1 MNNFDFSTLSLN
13 KANKIGKFGDI
24 INSPENIG
32 RIIDTNPL
40 IIEVTKSGTI
50 HTYKRLQN
58 HKLWIWK
65 NEYLDRLEDQDII

>member
-50 HTYKRLQN
+50 HTYIDVFKITN
-58 HKLWIWK
+58 CGYGKMNI
-65 NEYLDRLEDQDII
+65 